1 MAQTD
6 VFDLAAEDFERL
18 APLLRDPLAAA
29 TLTLSSPQPGKLILD
44 ACCGTGA
51 SALPAAVAVG
61 RRGSVDAVD
70 LSAPMIEV
78 LRRKSS
84 QLPQLRTFC
93 ADVTR
98 WGGEGYDLVQAVM
111 GIFLPDIA
119 SSTGAPAAR
128 CRPGGRAAFTVW
140 QRGAVVV
147 AGESLSAAVNTVQR
161 PPPPAAAPRHQIQDI
176 DTVETYQPWPVGL
189 GLKDVVVDVIP
200 HAIALTPRTP
210 GS

>member
-6 VFDLAAEDFERL
+6 VFDLAAEDVDRL

-51 SALPAAVAVG
+51 SALLAAVAVG
-61 RRGSVDAVD
+61 RRASVDAVD
-70 LSAPMIEV
+70 LSAPTIEV

-98 WGGEGYDLVQAVM
+98 
-111 GIFLPDIA
+111 
-119 SSTGAPAAR
+119 
-128 CRPGGRAAFTVW
+128 
-140 QRGAVVV
+140 
-147 AGESLSAAVNTVQR
+147 
-161 PPPPAAAPRHQIQDI
+161 
-176 DTVETYQPWPVGL
+176 
-189 GLKDVVVDVIP
+189 
-200 HAIALTPRTP
+200 
-210 GS
+210 